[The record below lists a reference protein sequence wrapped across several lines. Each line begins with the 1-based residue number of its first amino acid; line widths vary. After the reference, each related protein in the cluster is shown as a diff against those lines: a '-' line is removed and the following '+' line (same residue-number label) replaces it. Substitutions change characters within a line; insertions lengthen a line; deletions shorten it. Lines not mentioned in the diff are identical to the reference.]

1 MAQRL
6 SRARATL
13 RAPART
19 SVRPSPDALPERV
32 AAVLDVLHLVF
43 NEGYTRSAG
52 DSPRRRLADRARRS
66 G

>member
-13 RAPART
+13 REAGARFGLPGAAELPA
-19 SVRPSPDALPERV
+19 RV
-32 AAVLDVLHLVF
+32 AAVLDVLTVF

-52 DSPRRRLADRARRS
+52 DRADRRRR
-66 G
+66 